1 MLQSL
6 CWALL
11 APTRA
16 LLSVRRS
23 VTRLAVA
30 AAAVAAGAAYGL
42 WGLWVLLRSGPRG
55 ALSRKVRAEPPPG
68 LEDGTYGQHGWLR
81 LKVGGLWGGRRG
93 VLGGEEEFWWGGVE
107 VLWGVLRGSWR
118 GLGGA

>member
-1 MLQSL
+1 M
-6 CWALL
+6 

-42 WGLWVLLRSGPRG
+42 WGLWVLLSSGPRG

-81 LKVGGLWGGRRG
+81 LKVPSQRCAKPRGKLRRPP
-93 VLGGEEEFWWGGVE
+93 FS
-107 VLWGVLRGSWR
+107 R
-118 GLGGA
+118 

>member
-81 LKVGGLWGGRRG
+81 LKVLLASPTAGVGPSVPGGCVGPPR
-93 VLGGEEEFWWGGVE
+93 
-107 VLWGVLRGSWR
+107 LWGVRKAPRKGELQP
-118 GLGGA
+118 